1 MSRSAGKLLGWTLA
15 AVAAFIAVIGLQL
28 VSTPTAAGWTT
39 PRVVV
44 IPKGSNSATAVR
56 LLRGGGVLRHPFAF
70 RLLVLATRSGRKLH
84 FGEYTFEAPLA
95 PIDVWRKLV
104 DGDVTKYSITIPPGA
119 NLFDIAKLLSAKNL
133 STEEAFLATARDRT
147 LLLGMEI
154 DAPSAEGYLFPET
167 YQFVKEQTPVE
178 ILGIL
183 HREFRK
189 RFTAAMSE
197 TARKQGYSVTQILT
211 IASIIEKETAAPQEK
226 PLVSA
231 IIRRRLALGMP
242 LQMDPTV
249 IYGHRLFGKEITRK
263 ALQTA
268 SPYNT
273 YTTPGL
279 PPGPIANPGMAAI
292 EAALNPAK
300 ADYLY
305 FVARADGTHAF
316 SRTLEEH
323 NRAVARYRALVRNPS
338 RMPTDP

>member
-1 MSRSAGKLLGWTLA
+1 MKRTLRNRLGWALAGLA
-15 AVAAFIAVIGLQL
+15 AVLALLAYQIL
-28 VSTPTAAGWTT
+28 TPPSHVGWT

-44 IPKGSNSATAVR
+44 IPKGSNSAAAVR
-56 LLRGGGVLRHPFAF
+56 LLAGSGVMRHPAAF
-70 RLLVLATRSGRKLH
+70 RLLVLATRTGRKLH
-84 FGEYTFEAPLA
+84 FGEYTFDTPLA

-104 DGDVTKYSITIPPGA
+104 DGDVTKYTVTIPPGS
-119 NLFDIAKLLSAKNL
+119 NLYDIAGLLASKGL
-133 STEEAFLATARDRT
+133 VTEEAFLDAAHDRMLLARLGIDTA
-147 LLLGMEI
+147 
-154 DAPSAEGYLFPET
+154 SAEGFLFPET
-167 YQFVKEQTPVE
+167 YQLVKEQTPEE
-178 ILGIL
+178 ILEIFN
-183 HREFRK
+183 RQFRK
-189 RFTAAMSE
+189 RFTDGMAAA
-197 TARKQGYSVTQILT
+197 ARKQGFSVAQILT

-249 IYGHRLFGKEITRK
+249 IYGLRLFGKDITKK
-263 ALQTA
+263 ALQTT

-273 YTTPGL
+273 YTTTGL
-279 PPGPIANPGMAAI
+279 PPGPIANPGMEAI

-323 NRAVARYRALVRNPS
+323 NRALARYRAVERT
-338 RMPTDP
+338 RE